1 MKVPPSVRSPLYPF
15 DPELSVRYLQQLED
29 VEANIKVGEL
39 GVQDLEVSVVDALE
53 N

>member
-1 MKVPPSVRSPLYPF
+1 MSIKSSC
-15 DPELSVRYLQQLED
+15 YLQQLKD